1 MGFLREHN
9 RRLTFQVV
17 VIAALVAIHSLLGP
31 LLQSP
36 WHTNVIYNHFAYIPI
51 VLACLWWGKRGALVV
66 LAPALEIAVFHGF
79 DLTSNALWSDAVRL
93 IFFLA
98 VALVTGWLGDRV
110 KSEHGAAVRSEK
122 IYKLL
127 TDKSLTGIIVYRDG
141 AILFANPRMAAI
153 LEHADPATDIV
164 GKTIWDFIFRDDRD
178 KVRALLSRRTGGE
191 VNDLHYE
198 ARLVRRGG
206 KIMWAEIASFV
217 IDYEGKPAVL
227 VNIYDITEK
236 REAEEK
242 RKELSALTREQEA
255 QLVHSTRLAELGE
268 MAAAVAHEL
277 NQPLTGIRN
286 YAKNASYMLEEKLGT
301 EEEVKGNLRLISEQ
315 VARAS
320 KIINQM
326 RELTRRTESHFAPLS
341 LNAVLRESIDF
352 LLPQLKLSGVEL
364 RLTLSDGLPEVMGDK
379 VRLEQVFLNIITNA
393 RQAMED
399 VQERVLTVRTALDP
413 GSADGLVV
421 EISDTGPG
429 YSGTV
434 AEKLFTPFFSTKK
447 PGHGTGLGLS
457 ISLSIL
463 KEHKGRIDASC
474 EIGKGATF
482 VVRLPAAGA
491 HAEASG

>member
-1 MGFLREHN
+1 MGFLREHS
-9 RRLTFQVV
+9 RRLTFQIV
-17 VIAALVAIHSLLGP
+17 VIAALVVVHSLLGP
-31 LLQSP
+31 LLRSP
-36 WHTNVIYNHFAYIPI
+36 HHTNVVYNHFAYIPI
-51 VLACLWWGKRGALVV
+51 VLACLWWGKRGAFVV
-66 LAPALEIAVFHGF
+66 VAPTLEIVLFHRF
-79 DLTSNALWSDAVRL
+79 DLTSNALWSDVVRVV
-93 IFFLA
+93 FFLA
-98 VALVTGWLGDRV
+98 VALVTGWLADRV
-110 KSEHGAAVRSEK
+110 KSEHKAAVRSEE

-141 AILFANPRMAAI
+141 LILFANPRMASI
-153 LEHADPATDIV
+153 LGHADPAADIL
-164 GKTIWDFIFRDDRD
+164 GKTIWDFIYAGDRE
-178 KVRALLSRRTGGE
+178 KVRSFVEKRASGE
-191 VNDLHYE
+191 ADDLHYE
-198 ARLVRRGG
+198 LRLLRRGG
-206 KIMWAEIASFV
+206 KIMWAEIGSFA
-217 IDYEGKPAVL
+217 IDYEGAPAVL

-236 REAEEK
+236 KEAEEK
-242 RKELSALTREQEA
+242 RKELSVLTREQEA

-326 RELTRRTESHFAPLS
+326 RELTRRTDSHFAPLN

-364 RLTLSDGLPEVMGDK
+364 RLTLADGLPDVMGDK

-393 RQAMED
+393 RQAMEE
-399 VQERVLTVRTALDP
+399 VPERVLTIRTGRDP
-413 GSADGLVV
+413 GAKDGLMV
-421 EISDTGPG
+421 EIDDTGPG
-429 YSGTV
+429 FSEAV
-434 AEKLFTPFFSTKK
+434 AGKLFTPFFSTKK

-463 KEHKGRIDASC
+463 KEHQGGLKASC
-474 EIGKGATF
+474 EVGKGARF
-482 VVRLPAAGA
+482 VVRLPAADA
-491 HAEASG
+491 HAEANG